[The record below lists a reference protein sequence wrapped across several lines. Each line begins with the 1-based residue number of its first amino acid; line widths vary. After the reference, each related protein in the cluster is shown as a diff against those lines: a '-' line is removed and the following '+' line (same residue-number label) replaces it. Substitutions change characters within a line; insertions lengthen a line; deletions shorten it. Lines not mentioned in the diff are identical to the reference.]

1 MSADKEPPRV
11 VVADDD
17 ADVLF
22 AVSELLRSHGYR
34 VLEAGDATAAL
45 EHVGRGGVDV
55 VLSDIAM
62 PDMDGIEL
70 LRRVRER
77 DLDLPVV
84 LMTGQPRVETAVQA
98 VDLGALR
105 YLLKPVGGATLAG
118 TIESAVRL
126 RRLALWKREA
136 LLYTGAADGLVG
148 DAAGL
153 ESSFGQALESLWMA
167 FQPIVRTGDGSV
179 FGYEALARS
188 EATALPRPS
197 ALFGAAERLS
207 AVHTLGRVIRE
218 RAAANR
224 PAQPEGASLFVNLHA
239 ADLNDE
245 ELYSSTAPLT
255 AQAPSVVL
263 EVTERA
269 SLWSVPDVERRVK
282 ALREMGFR
290 IAIDDLGAGYA
301 GLTSFAALEP
311 DVVKLDMSIV
321 QGVDQDPIKRKLVQS
336 VTGLCR
342 ELGILVVA
350 EGVEQATERDVLGEL
365 GCDLLQGFFFGEP
378 STRE

>member
-1 MSADKEPPRV
+1 MSTEPAKARV

-17 ADVLF
+17 LDVLF
-22 AVSELLRSHGYR
+22 AVCELLRSHGYQ
-34 VLEAGDATAAL
+34 VLEAGDAATAL
-45 EHVGRGGVDV
+45 QLIGQGGIDV

-70 LRRVRER
+70 LRRIRER

-98 VDLGALR
+98 VDYGALR
-105 YLLKPVGGATLAG
+105 YLLKPVAGAALAE
-118 TIESAVRL
+118 TIATAVRL

-136 LLYTGAADGLVG
+136 LTYTGAADGLVG

-153 ESSFGQALESLWMA
+153 ESTFSQALESLWMA
-167 FQPIVRTGDGSV
+167 FQPIVRSGDASV

-188 EATALPRPS
+188 DAVALPRPS
-197 ALFGAAERLS
+197 ALFSAAERLS

-224 PAQPEGASLFVNLHA
+224 PGVPSDATLFVNLHA

-245 ELYSSTAPLT
+245 ELFSSDAPLT
-255 AQAPSVVL
+255 AMAPTVVL
-263 EVTERA
+263 EITERA

-282 ALREMGFR
+282 MLREMGFR
-290 IAIDDLGAGYA
+290 IAVDDLGAGYA

-311 DVVKLDMSIV
+311 EVVKLDMSIV
-321 QGVDQDPIKRKLVQS
+321 QGVDRDPIKRKLVGS

-350 EGVEQATERDVLGEL
+350 EGVEQTAERELLTEL
-365 GCDLLQGFFFGEP
+365 GCDLLQGFLFGEP
-378 STRE
+378 STRP